1 MVRYKNKYKLLAGFF
16 KRPAKKFL
24 NKNRGKLIT
33 AIIAL
38 SAITLVFFITSS
50 FKSAP
55 QITKSGDE
63 ATLIL
68 TLDDLKRT
76 FVGEVAENMTA
87 LDAIIAST
95 RAGNL
100 KISYAITKD
109 NETDLKELNDHKDT
123 AQFSFYINNRKL
135 NSKNLNQTPIKAGD
149 VLEVKDN

>member
-100 KISYAITKD
+100 KLSYTITKD